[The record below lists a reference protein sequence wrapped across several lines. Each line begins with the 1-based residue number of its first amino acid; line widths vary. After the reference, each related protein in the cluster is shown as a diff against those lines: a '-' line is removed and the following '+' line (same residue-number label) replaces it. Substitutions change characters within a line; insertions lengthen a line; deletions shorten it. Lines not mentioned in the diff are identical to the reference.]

1 MRVRPAEAAAEPAA
15 EAATDATGESAPEA
29 NASADAN
36 ATAAPGKVLKKKTHK
51 RTLTVTPS
59 TAGLRQWAPRRS
71 DVDAARDVVG
81 MGLLR
86 RHADAEAHD
95 PVGPARAAGHAVAE
109 LLLRPQ
115 LVVER
120 LVDHGLEQVRQ
131 QP

>member
-1 MRVRPAEAAAEPAA
+1 MGVEQVRPPVDDALPAVV
-15 EAATDATGESAPEA
+15 GELPRAPVLL
-29 NASADAN
+29 
-36 ATAAPGKVLKKKTHK
+36 AAPQRQRRAVLDQIFGERRPHDLPAKLPQK
-51 RTLTVTPS
+51 R
-59 TAGLRQWAPRRS
+59 
-71 DVDAARDVVG
+71 VDADRDVVG

-120 LVDHGLEQVRQ
+120 LVDHGLQQVR
-131 QP
+131 